1 MKRNH
6 IKLLLCLALTGL
18 TLTSCQKTEDER
30 IEYISRDG
38 YYSAPRSVYFHFA
51 SADDRIIR
59 ESYGTRP
66 DALTEFTVNI
76 PVRHTGTAASTP
88 LAYRVRVDEAA
99 STARVGQ
106 HFKALESQYT
116 FAADSLNGTFPVTFI
131 RSALQTEE
139 GKADTLVLVLEAT
152 SDLRTAFT
160 ELNRITVTANNGLMI
175 TRDFWMN
182 SSYQF
187 FCGDFS
193 LRKYRAILARYNQ
206 DENALYDA
214 FSHLGNVEVFYQLLV
229 NIEAALNEIGEPI
242 PEVTKRALEQF
253 RQ

>member
-1 MKRNH
+1 
-6 IKLLLCLALTGL
+6 
-18 TLTSCQKTEDER
+18 
-30 IEYISRDG
+30 
-38 YYSAPRSVYFHFA
+38 VYFHFA

-76 PVRHTGTAASTP
+76 PVRHTGTASSSP

-106 HFKALESQYT
+106 HIKALAEQYT

-152 SDLRTAFT
+152 SDLRTAFS
-160 ELNRITVTANNGLMI
+160 ELNRITVTASNGFWL
-175 TRDFWMN
+175 TRDFWVN
-182 SSYQF
+182 SSYQD

-193 LRKYRAILARYNQ
+193 VKKYRAILARYNQ
-206 DENALYDA
+206 DEMELYDA
-214 FSHLGNVEVFYQLLV
+214 FSHIGNVEVRYQLLV
-229 NIEAALNEIGEPI
+229 NIEAALTEIGEAI
-242 PEVTKRALEQF
+242 PELTARLLQQF

>member
-88 LAYRVRVDEAA
+88 LAFRVRVDEAA

-160 ELNRITVTANNGLMI
+160 ELNRITVPASNGLMI
-175 TRDFWMN
+175 TR
-182 SSYQF
+182 
-187 FCGDFS
+187 DFS

-242 PEVTKRALEQF
+242 PEATKRALQQF

>member
-1 MKRNH
+1 MKRIH

-38 YYSAPRSVYFHFA
+38 FYSAPRSVYFHFA

-76 PVRHTGTAASTP
+76 PVRHTGT
-88 LAYRVRVDEAA
+88 AA

-193 LRKYRAILARYNQ
+193 LKKYRAILARYNQ
-206 DENALYDA
+206 DENALYEA

>member
-1 MKRNH
+1 
-6 IKLLLCLALTGL
+6 
-18 TLTSCQKTEDER
+18 
-30 IEYISRDG
+30 
-38 YYSAPRSVYFHFA
+38 
-51 SADDRIIR
+51 
-59 ESYGTRP
+59 
-66 DALTEFTVNI
+66 
-76 PVRHTGTAASTP
+76 
-88 LAYRVRVDEAA
+88 
-99 STARVGQ
+99 VGQ
-106 HFKALESQYT
+106 HFKALASQYT

-160 ELNRITVTANNGLMI
+160 ELNRITVTASNGLMI
-175 TRDFWMN
+175 TRDFWVN
-182 SSYQF
+182 SSYQY

-193 LRKYRAILARYNQ
+193 LKKYRAILARYHQ
-206 DENALYDA
+206 DEMELYDA

-242 PEVTKRALEQF
+242 PEATKRALQQF

>member
-1 MKRNH
+1 MKRIH

-18 TLTSCQKTEDER
+18 MLTSCQKTEDER

-38 YYSAPRSVYFHFA
+38 FYSAPRSVYFHFA
-51 SADDRIIR
+51 SADDR
-59 ESYGTRP
+59 
-66 DALTEFTVNI
+66 TEFTVNI

-88 LAYRVRVDEAA
+88 LAFRVRVDEAA

-160 ELNRITVTANNGLMI
+160 ELNRITVTASNGLMI

-193 LRKYRAILARYNQ
+193 LKKYRAILARYHQ
-206 DENALYDA
+206 DEMELYDA

>member
-1 MKRNH
+1 MKRIH

-18 TLTSCQKTEDER
+18 TLTSCQKTEDEH
-30 IEYISRDG
+30 IAYISRDG
-38 YYSAPRSVYFHFA
+38 FYSAPRSVYFHFA

-76 PVRHTGTAASTP
+76 PVRHTGT
-88 LAYRVRVDEAA
+88 AA

-160 ELNRITVTANNGLMI
+160 ELNRITVTASNGLMI

>member
-76 PVRHTGTAASTP
+76 PVRHTGTAAST
-88 LAYRVRVDEAA
+88 
-99 STARVGQ
+99 ARVGQ
-106 HFKALESQYT
+106 HFKALADQYT

-193 LRKYRAILARYNQ
+193 LRKYRAILARYHQ
-206 DENALYDA
+206 DEMELYDA

>member
-1 MKRNH
+1 MNKIQ
-6 IKLLLCLALTGL
+6 IKLLLGLALSGL
-18 TLTSCQKTEDER
+18 VLTSCQKTEDESV
-30 IEYISRDG
+30 EYISRDG
-38 YYSAPRSVYFHFA
+38 FYTAPRSVYFHFA

-76 PVRHTGTAASTP
+76 PVRHTGTASSSP

-106 HFKALESQYT
+106 HIKALAEQYT

-152 SDLRTAFT
+152 SDLRTAFS
-160 ELNRITVTANNGLMI
+160 ELNRITVTASNGLMI
-175 TRDFWMN
+175 TRDFWVN
-182 SSYQF
+182 SSYQY

-193 LRKYRAILARYNQ
+193 LKKYRAILARYNQ
-206 DENALYDA
+206 DEMALYDA
-214 FSHLGNVEVFYQLLV
+214 FSHIGNVEIFYQLLV
-229 NIEAALNEIGEPI
+229 NIEAALIEIGEAI
-242 PEVTKRALEQF
+242 PDPTARVLQQF

>member
-76 PVRHTGTAASTP
+76 PVRHTGTAAST
-88 LAYRVRVDEAA
+88 
-99 STARVGQ
+99 ARVGQ
-106 HFKALESQYT
+106 HFKALADQYT

-160 ELNRITVTANNGLMI
+160 ELNRITVTASNGLMI
-175 TRDFWMN
+175 TRDFWVN
-182 SSYQF
+182 SSYQY

-193 LRKYRAILARYNQ
+193 LKKYRAILARYHQ
-206 DENALYDA
+206 DEMELYDA

-242 PEVTKRALEQF
+242 PEATKRALQQF